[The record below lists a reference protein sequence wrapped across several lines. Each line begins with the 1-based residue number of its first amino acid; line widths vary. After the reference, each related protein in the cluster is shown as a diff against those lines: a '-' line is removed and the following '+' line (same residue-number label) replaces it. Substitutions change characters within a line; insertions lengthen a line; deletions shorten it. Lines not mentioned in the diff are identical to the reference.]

1 MDVAFSPDGKT
12 LVVASGDGKVRLRDV
27 ASGQLRGQTV
37 EQGSPIIHVAL
48 SPDGRT
54 ILTSGFDKTAR
65 LWDADTGRPV
75 GQPML
80 HPGGV
85 RGVAF
90 SPDGKTILTGS
101 SYQTARVWDAHTGR
115 PISLHLEQA
124 EPMPSVAFSPDGKT
138 ILTGGI
144 DRTARLWDVATG
156 KPIGPPLVHW
166 APVASVALSPDGQTV
181 LTGSSD
187 RTARL
192 WDAQTGRPIGQ
203 PLEHPD
209 MVGSV
214 AFSPDGKTILTGCAD
229 LAARLWDTVTGRPIG
244 RPMPHASSR
253 PRRNCAAFS
262 PDGRFVLT
270 NDLRTVRLWDVPAP
284 LPEDLPRLAAWV
296 ETATGLQLDE
306 RGSIHV
312 LDRAVWLE
320 RRSRLEQLGGPPP
333 PDPASRLDPILFG
346 ADPAARGD
354 AWKQRGHWDRAEEAY
369 AEAIR
374 ARPLERSAWDALA
387 RLHAERG
394 QLDRAAA
401 TLADAV
407 RRMPE
412 DTGLRRR
419 WGLALL
425 ESGDRS
431 GWQVTAALLDRLGS
445 TINPRTASDVA
456 WVCALGPDATGDP
469 GRPLRLAEAAVEG
482 AEERFKADALRTLG
496 AALYRAGRYDEAIR
510 RLEEGNRLPGGEGL
524 PSAWPF
530 LAMAHHRLGHRDE
543 AHRWLDRLREH
554 QPSLDSHGGKNG
566 VGYDAIHKTKQNSSK
581 WVFPWISSGSGL
593 KRLIETPLS
602 MLGDP

>member
-85 RGVAF
+85 WGVAF
-90 SPDGKTILTGS
+90 SPDGKTLLTGS

-156 KPIGPPLVHW
+156 QPIGPPLVHW
-166 APVASVALSPDGQTV
+166 GPVASVALSPDGQTV
-181 LTGSSD
+181 LTGSRTGRRDSGTP
-187 RTARL
+187 RPAGPSANPWNIRIWWGRWRSAPTARPSSPAVRTL
-192 WDAQTGRPIGQ
+192 RPGYGIPSPAG
-203 PLEHPD
+203 PSAGPCRMLLHD
-209 MVGSV
+209 
-214 AFSPDGKTILTGCAD
+214 PDG
-229 LAARLWDTVTGRPIG
+229 
-244 RPMPHASSR
+244 M
-253 PRRNCAAFS
+253 CAAFS

-270 NDLRTVRLWDVPAP
+270 NDLRTARLWDVPAP

-296 ETATGLQLDE
+296 ETATGLELDE

-354 AWKQRGHWDRAEEAY
+354 AWKQRGHRDRAEEAY

-374 ARPLERSAWDALA
+374 ARPLDQSVWDALA

-401 TLADAV
+401 TLAEAV
-407 RRMPE
+407 RRIPE
-412 DTGLRRR
+412 DAGLRRR

-431 GWQVTAALLDRLGS
+431 GWQGATAALLDRLGS

-456 WVCALGPDATGDP
+456 WVCASGPDATGDP
-469 GRPLRLAEAAVEG
+469 DRPLRLAEAAVEG

-543 AHRWLDRLREH
+543 ARRWLDRLGER

-566 VGYDAIHKTKQNSSK
+566 VGYDAIHKRSK
-581 WVFPWISSGSGL
+581 IRRSGFSPGFQVVL
-593 KRLIETPLS
+593 A
-602 MLGDP
+602 